1 MQANTTLDATGS
13 RALALIRSWPALGV
27 IIFGALLLYGVGF
40 SNISVV
46 HSAAHD
52 ARHAN
57 GFPCH

>member
-1 MQANTTLDATGS
+1 MQANTSLDVIES
-13 RALALIRSWPALGV
+13 RTFALVRSWPALGV
-27 IIFGALLLYGVGF
+27 IILGAILLYGVGF

>member
-1 MQANTTLDATGS
+1 MQATTSLEVTES

-27 IIFGALLLYGVGF
+27 IILGALLLYGVGF